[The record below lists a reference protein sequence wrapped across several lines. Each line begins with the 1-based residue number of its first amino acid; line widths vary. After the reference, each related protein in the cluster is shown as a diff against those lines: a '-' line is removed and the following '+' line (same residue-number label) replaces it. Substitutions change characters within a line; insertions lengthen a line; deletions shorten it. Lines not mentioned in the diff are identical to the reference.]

1 MSTRDSKPP
10 ASKTDA
16 PLLQV
21 QHLHMQFPVRDG
33 LKVQKLHALTD
44 LSFEVR
50 RGEAVALVGESGSG
64 KSTAARII
72 ARLTQPTSGKILLD
86 GEDILEER
94 SPSLDFRARVQMIFQ
109 DPFGSLN
116 PVHTVGY
123 HIERPLLRHALV
135 DGKAEAKTRTAELLE
150 RVGLTPGAEV
160 AGRYPHEL
168 SGGMRQR
175 AAIARALAV
184 SPELMLADEP
194 TSMLDAS
201 IRVGVLNLLRELKED
216 RGLALLFITHDL
228 ASARYLADRTL
239 VLYAGHL
246 CESGPSGQVMDEPAH
261 PYTRLLLSAL
271 PDARRAGH
279 VAAPPRGKSGAP
291 RLINPPPGCPFAERC
306 PDVHDRCKTESPGM
320 HLIAPGRLVRCH
332 LYAEGA
338 AIRPLTVP
346 SPVVTDAAL
355 PTTPSSSGAPRAQA

>member
-1 MSTRDSKPP
+1 MSDVNAQP
-10 ASKTDA
+10 APSDRPA
-16 PLLQV
+16 ASDRPLLEVRDLQ
-21 QHLHMQFPVRDG
+21 MIFNIRDG
-33 LKVQKLHALTD
+33 LKVQHLHALTD

-64 KSTAARII
+64 KSTAARIV
-72 ARLTQPTSGKILLD
+72 ARLTRPTAGKILLD
-86 GEDILEER
+86 GEDILATR
-94 SPSLDFRARVQMIFQ
+94 SATLDFRARVQMIFQ

-116 PVHTVGY
+116 PVHTIGY
-123 HIERPLLRHALV
+123 HVERPLLRHALV
-135 DGKAEAKTRTAELLE
+135 DGKVQAKARTRELLE
-150 RVGLTPGAEV
+150 RVGLTPGDEV
-160 AGRYPHEL
+160 AARYPHEL
-168 SGGMRQR
+168 SGGQRQR

-184 SPELMLADEP
+184 SPELVLADEP

-271 PDARRAGH
+271 PDARRAGE
-279 VAAPPRGKSGAP
+279 VAAPPAGKSGAP
-291 RLINPPPGCPFAERC
+291 RLINPPVGCPFAERC
-306 PDVHDRCKTESPGM
+306 PDVHERCRKESPAM

-332 LYAEGA
+332 LYSGGA
-338 AIRPLTVP
+338 TPTSVRPT
-346 SPVVTDAAL
+346 A
-355 PTTPSSSGAPRAQA
+355 

>member
-1 MSTRDSKPP
+1 MSESAGIEVAQPP
-10 ASKTDA
+10 GP

-21 QHLHMQFPVRDG
+21 RDLSMVFPVRDG
-33 LKVQKLHALTD
+33 LRTHHLHALSA

-64 KSTAARII
+64 KSTAARLV
-72 ARLTQPTSGKILLD
+72 ARLAAPTSGHILLS
-86 GEDILEER
+86 GEDVLQR
-94 SPSLDFRARVQMIFQ
+94 RRATLDFRARVQMIFQ

-123 HIERPLLRHALV
+123 HVTRPLLRHSLV
-135 DGKAEAKTRTAELLE
+135 GSRAAARVRAHELLE

-160 AGRYPHEL
+160 AARYPHEL
-168 SGGMRQR
+168 SGGQRQR

-184 SPELMLADEP
+184 SPELVLADEP

-246 CESGPSGQVMDEPAH
+246 CESGPSGPLMDEPAH

-271 PDARRAGH
+271 PDPRRAGE
-279 VAAPPRGKSGAP
+279 VAPPPLVRGGAP
-291 RLINPPPGCPFAERC
+291 RLLDPPPGCAFVDRCPEVHERC
-306 PDVHDRCKTESPGM
+306 RREPPAM

-332 LYAEGA
+332 LYSGA
-338 AIRPLTVP
+338 G
-346 SPVVTDAAL
+346 
-355 PTTPSSSGAPRAQA
+355 TTPAKAAANA

>member
-1 MSTRDSKPP
+1 MSENLARVEAAEAKQSP
-10 ASKTDA
+10 AVAAGASALVNPADA

-21 QHLHMQFPVRDG
+21 KDLNMLFPVRDG
-33 LKVQKLHALTD
+33 LKVHHLHALTN
-44 LSFEVR
+44 LSFDVR
-50 RGEAVALVGESGSG
+50 KAEAVALVGESGSG

-72 ARLTQPTSGKILLD
+72 ARLTKPTSGRILLD
-86 GEDILEER
+86 GEDILAER
-94 SPSLDFRARVQMIFQ
+94 TASLEFRARVQMIFQ

-123 HIERPLLRHALV
+123 HVERPLLRHTLV
-135 DGKAEAKTRTAELLE
+135 SSKAEAKVRTKELLE
-150 RVGLTPGAEV
+150 RVGLTPGHEV
-160 AGRYPHEL
+160 ASRYPHEL
-168 SGGMRQR
+168 SGGQRQR

-184 SPELMLADEP
+184 SPELVLADAP

-271 PDARRAGH
+271 PDARRAGQ
-279 VAAPPRGKSGAP
+279 VAEPPRGKSGAP
-291 RLINPPPGCPFAERC
+291 RLIDPPPGCAFADRC
-306 PDVHDRCKTESPGM
+306 PEVHDRCRRESPGM

-332 LYAEGA
+332 LYSA
-338 AIRPLTVP
+338 
-346 SPVVTDAAL
+346 
-355 PTTPSSSGAPRAQA
+355 

>member
-1 MSTRDSKPP
+1 LEVRALSKQFR
-10 ASKTDA
+10 SGG
-16 PLLQV
+16 V
-21 QHLHMQFPVRDG
+21 LHPS
-33 LKVQKLHALTD
+33 KLHAVDDVSFALTPG
-44 LSFEVR
+44 R
-50 RGEAVALVGESGSG
+50 ITALAGESGSG
-64 KSTAARII
+64 KSTVAKLIL
-72 ARLTQPTSGKILLD
+72 RLLESTD
-86 GEDILEER
+86 GALVFDGRDVTRQRRRRDMLEYR
-94 SPSLDFRARVQMIFQ
+94 SRVQMIFQ

-123 HIERPLLRHALV
+123 HVERPLLRHSLV
-135 DGKAEAKTRTAELLE
+135 SSKAEAKVRTKELLE
-150 RVGLTPGAEV
+150 RVGLTPGHEV
-160 AGRYPHEL
+160 ASRYPHEL
-168 SGGMRQR
+168 SGGQRQR

-184 SPELMLADEP
+184 SPELVLADEP

-271 PDARRAGH
+271 PDARRAGQ
-279 VAAPPRGKSGAP
+279 VAEPPRGKSGAP
-291 RLINPPPGCPFAERC
+291 RLIDPPPGCAFADRC
-306 PDVHDRCKTESPGM
+306 PEVHDRCRRESPGM

-332 LYAEGA
+332 LYSA
-338 AIRPLTVP
+338 
-346 SPVVTDAAL
+346 
-355 PTTPSSSGAPRAQA
+355 